1 MEITC
6 RLAPRDGNTSAR
18 SRFWVGA
25 ALGRVSEQLEG
36 ARLWARSS
44 PANGSAVGSQA
55 LVLMQAGRL
64 DEAEPIALRAAQL
77 GWSVDLPSIQW
88 RLGKRESAVE
98 SLRRI
103 LERAGAAAAVRDL
116 DILRGD
122 GPESV
127 WRWRAALRTPEPVA
141 GITTAAREFLS
152 ARTYAELGDMESALA
167 AIERSF
173 AAHEPGMELQG
184 LDVIFDP
191 IRDTPRFR
199 ALIEHM
205 GLTAYHEKYGVF
217 ERARQRVAVADDDDE
232 ATP

>member
-1 MEITC
+1 
-6 RLAPRDGNTSAR
+6 
-18 SRFWVGA
+18 
-25 ALGRVSEQLEG
+25 
-36 ARLWARSS
+36 
-44 PANGSAVGSQA
+44 VGSQA